1 MRSANTFLFTL
12 LVLLTACPSEVGW
25 EMPPPLPDAG
35 HEAFVRRLVPV
46 MLGRNPL
53 SVREVDV
60 LVKVVEASDRE
71 TLVRSMTHSPDY
83 IHRWSQVVLDNLSIN
98 RTGERG
104 NAACYGRTRLDAD
117 DGELAAYV
125 RDHAPRDGEYDEA
138 WTMADL
144 IRSSLWLDDLSPIYR
159 AHLFA
164 QMAKDIPLQGVEAAE
179 IVRRNLW
186 ELFEQNYLNRQLA
199 CMQCHNSDW
208 ATTNNDDPELD
219 RHWPLKGHFEEALFG
234 DHQGRDPEDLYTF
247 FRKHEVLGGY
257 NVFEQQYDTRP
268 TGCIGDAGA
277 GCDGCACE
285 EYVCD
290 QRPQCCT
297 NGWDPT
303 CVTLCNE
310 ADVGCTP
317 RLPDDFD
324 GCTAL
329 YGYEGCG
336 DCACEQ
342 TVCDA
347 LPQCCNGSWTE
358 FCAERC
364 RLWFPDTC
372 EYPGGSYD
380 YWDFGPDAIA
390 PWGMH
395 DKCGKFNP
403 PSATGTDPLGA
414 DSYFIDAYGPEA
426 TVWDLERPLHQGID
440 DLRDGLELDG
450 NKVDGPM
457 AFAYLLAARIAEVAW
472 TDVYSTN
479 LTVPNHFPRNAAQ
492 RDTLEELTRAFY
504 THDYSLAEL
513 LVRLTLHDDFNAV
526 APADLAGE
534 DASPYAMERTHNPW
548 VAYYEDPELREN
560 SPGDV
565 LHRRH
570 PRVLVNAAT
579 TALGWPDWP
588 DFPAEPDAGPEGR
601 LQEYLGFFLKDSIQG
616 FRGNDF
622 QGHAAWEFAFGT
634 CHAEPEAADGCSPR
648 AGAGCAGCGCEYAVC
663 IAEPEC
669 CDVRWDARCTG
680 FCGDTF
686 AGCEEAEGTVPP
698 PPMWLE
704 VLLDELAAMD
714 DVSLEEAVSA
724 LKDRLLADP
733 NLSDEDEREA
743 LEELLGVPL
752 STAMADVPD
761 REGTLKWACS
771 AFLASPQFQLA
782 GIPLPDV
789 LPASTAVVVPGS
801 TWSDY
806 CDKTAAWFDDG
817 VLECGD
823 GTLSVR

>member
-1 MRSANTFLFTL
+1 MSRTL
-12 LVLLTACPSEVGW
+12 LIGLLLLITACPVEVA
-25 EMPPPLPDAG
+25 EEIPPPLPDAG
-35 HEAFVRRLVPV
+35 DEAFVRRVVPIV
-46 MLGRNPL
+46 WGRNPL

-60 LVKVVEASDRE
+60 LVAVIDQSDRE
-71 TLVRSMTHSPDY
+71 TLVRAMTTSPEY
-83 IHRWSQVVLDNLSIN
+83 VNRWSEVLMDSLFIN

-104 NAACYGRTRLDAD
+104 NGACYGRQRLESDDAD
-117 DGELAAYV
+117 LARFV
-125 RDHAPRDGEYDEA
+125 RDHTPLEGEFDAA

-144 IRSSLWLDDLSPIYR
+144 IRSALWLDDVTPIFR

-186 ELFEQNYLNRQLA
+186 ELFEQTYLNRQLS
-199 CMQCHNSDW
+199 CMPCHNSEWSITDN
-208 ATTNNDDPELD
+208 AEPELD
-219 RHWPLKGHFEEALFG
+219 RSWPMKGHFEEALFG
-234 DHQGRDPEDLYTF
+234 DHTGRDPEELYTL

-257 NVFEQQYDTRP
+257 NVFEQQYDVRP
-268 TGCIGDAGA
+268 TGCIGDQNP

-290 QRPQCCT
+290 ERPQCCT
-297 NGWDPT
+297 DNWDPT
-303 CVTLCNE
+303 CVALCNE

-336 DCACEQ
+336 ECECGP
-342 TVCDA
+342 TVCAA

-372 EYPGGSYD
+372 EYPGGYYD
-380 YWDFGPDAIA
+380 YWDFGEDAVA

-395 DKCGKFNP
+395 DKCGMFNP
-403 PSATGTDPLGA
+403 PGTNGPDPLNQ
-414 DSYFIDAYGPEA
+414 DSYFIDAYGPEV
-426 TVWDLERPLHQGID
+426 TIWDVERPLHQGVD
-440 DLRDGLELDG
+440 DLRDGLDLNG
-450 NKVDGPM
+450 NKPSGPE
-457 AFAYLLAARIAEVAW
+457 AFAFLVSARIAEVAW
-472 TDVYSTN
+472 QEVHGSS

-492 RDTLEELTRAFY
+492 RDTLQSFTEAFY
-504 THDYSLAEL
+504 SNDYSLVEL
-513 LVRLTLHDDFNAV
+513 IVRASLHVDFNAV
-526 APADLAGE
+526 APADLGE
-534 DASPYAMERTHNPW
+534 GVSPYGMERVHNPW
-548 VAYYEDPELREN
+548 VAHHEEPELRAN
-560 SPGDV
+560 NPGDV

-579 TALGWPDWP
+579 QALGWPDWP

-622 QGHAAWEFAFGT
+622 QGLAAWEFAFGA

-648 AGAGCAGCGCEYAVC
+648 AGAGCDGCACEYAVC

-669 CDVRWDARCTG
+669 CDVRWDQRCTG

-686 AGCEEAEGTVPP
+686 AGCEEAPDTPP
-698 PPMWLE
+698 PDPLWLE
-704 VLLDELAAMD
+704 VLIDEVEAMEG
-714 DVSLEEAVSA
+714 VTLEEAVAA

-733 NLSDEDEREA
+733 SLSDGDERA
-743 LEELLGVPL
+743 LLEDLLGYSLETPWG
-752 STAMADVPD
+752 DVSD
-761 REGTLKWACS
+761 REATLKWACS
-771 AFLASPQFQLA
+771 AFLASPQFQLT
-782 GIPLPDV
+782 GIPMPDV
-789 LPASTAVVVPGS
+789 LPSDPEVVVPGS
-801 TWSDY
+801 AWSDF
-806 CDKTAAWFDDG
+806 CANAADLFDDG
-817 VLECGD
+817 ELACGD
-823 GTLSVR
+823 GSLALSR